1 MQCQMGYVKNA
12 NQLIIKEMDFSSNS
26 NSSKVIGLDELQ
38 DQNLQV
44 LFYEEEQLAE
54 DDTLKEAMMISS
66 KFYPI
71 RIANELSLTK
81 ESFEKLEN
89 SQAQEVLSKV
99 LSNWILQNNI
109 ILLEELYQVVDHLN
123 ALWPNDRTAFF
134 EELWFILK
142 NNLGASSIRLIYN
155 DLKKIGKNDDK
166 NTLIQ
171 VTIEGDKMPNPK
183 EGAEFEKKLMDNYK
197 EEFVNQFTV
206 AEYLPEKGQ
215 LVLAGS
221 IKKSPFLVMATVSE
235 FTRLQQ
241 SIVQTFIQS
250 LSR

>member
-1 MQCQMGYVKNA
+1 MQCQMGYVKNS
-12 NQLIIKEMDFSSNS
+12 NQLIVKEMNFSTNT
-26 NSSKVIGLDELQ
+26 NSSKVISLDELQ

-44 LFYEEEQLAE
+44 LFYEEEQIE
-54 DDTLKEAMMISS
+54 DEGVKEAMMVSS

-71 RIANELSLTK
+71 RVAAELSLSI

-89 SQAQEVLSKV
+89 TQARDVLSKV
-99 LSNWILQNNI
+99 LSNWILQNNV
-109 ILLEELYQVVDHLN
+109 ILLEELFQVVDHLT

-142 NNLGASSIRLIYN
+142 NNLGASSIRLVYN
-155 DLKKIGKNDDK
+155 DLKKIGKNEEK
-166 NTLIQ
+166 NALIQ
-171 VTIEGDKMPNPK
+171 VVIEGDKMPNPK
-183 EGAEFEKKLMDNYK
+183 EGGELEKKLMDNYK

-206 AEYLPEKGQ
+206 AEYLPEKEQ
-215 LVLAGS
+215 LVLAGN
-221 IKKSPFLVMATVSE
+221 IKKSPFLIMANVSE

-241 SIVQTFIQS
+241 SIIQTFIQA

>member
-81 ESFEKLEN
+81 ESFEKLEI

-197 EEFVNQFTV
+197 EEFINQFTV

>member
-81 ESFEKLEN
+81 ESFEKLEI